1 MEPRDDSAWGRLIPI
16 KRMES
21 GKLEEGIATV
31 LSKDVVTIGR
41 LPGMIA
47 NFYCKIVRLGHLTA
61 VVLNFLQGDHEGK
74 GE

>member
-47 NFYCKIVRLGHLTA
+47 NFYCKIVRLGHANSSSAKFLTRG
-61 VVLNFLQGDHEGK
+61 L
-74 GE
+74 